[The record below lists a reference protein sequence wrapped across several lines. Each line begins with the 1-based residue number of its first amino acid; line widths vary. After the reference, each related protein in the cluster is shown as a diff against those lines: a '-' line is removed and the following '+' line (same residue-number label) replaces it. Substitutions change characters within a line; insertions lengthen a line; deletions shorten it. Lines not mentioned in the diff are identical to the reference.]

1 MKKFVIALSIAL
13 AAASASGRNP
23 WTMEE
28 CMAYAAEHSADVE
41 QARWDL
47 ASASADKDE
56 ALAAFFPS
64 VSAQVGGQ
72 FNWGRNIDPE
82 TNTYNNVTTFNNGY
96 GVYASLTLFDGGQ
109 TFNRYK
115 QARVE
120 RKRSSSSVD
129 MQRDDRAIATMMAYV
144 DAVYYRGS
152 VKIAE
157 DKLAQSK
164 GVLTLTQRQEE
175 LGIKGLPDVAEAKA
189 TVAGDEYNLVNHQ
202 NLYTQAMLR
211 LRSHMNLP
219 YEEQLE
225 LDSVAIS
232 DINALAGGDDA
243 EVVYTMSLMSNPVA
257 REAELGVKASEYAYK
272 ASKGLLFPTIGIN
285 AGIGPYQFLIPNPGI
300 LFIHKIHILSIH
312 HMIFHRFRQAVRQC
326 GRYMA
331 APKPRWIRIL
341 IINIQFHPQS
351 FRLFQ
356 SRPPGLKPLFIQI
369 GNPHPRPGMHK
380 SPSKPMGF

>member
-1 MKKFVIALSIAL
+1 
-13 AAASASGRNP
+13 
-23 WTMEE
+23 
-28 CMAYAAEHSADVE
+28 MAYAAEHSADVE

-157 DKLAQSK
+157 DKLAQSRGADADPTPGGVGDK
-164 GVLTLTQRQEE
+164 GSPR
-175 LGIKGLPDVAEAKA
+175 
-189 TVAGDEYNLVNHQ
+189 
-202 NLYTQAMLR
+202 R
-211 LRSHMNLP
+211 
-219 YEEQLE
+219 
-225 LDSVAIS
+225 
-232 DINALAGGDDA
+232 GG
-243 EVVYTMSLMSNPVA
+243 
-257 REAELGVKASEYAYK
+257 G
-272 ASKGLLFPTIGIN
+272 
-285 AGIGPYQFLIPNPGI
+285 
-300 LFIHKIHILSIH
+300 
-312 HMIFHRFRQAVRQC
+312 
-326 GRYMA
+326 
-331 APKPRWIRIL
+331 
-341 IINIQFHPQS
+341 
-351 FRLFQ
+351 
-356 SRPPGLKPLFIQI
+356 
-369 GNPHPRPGMHK
+369 
-380 SPSKPMGF
+380 